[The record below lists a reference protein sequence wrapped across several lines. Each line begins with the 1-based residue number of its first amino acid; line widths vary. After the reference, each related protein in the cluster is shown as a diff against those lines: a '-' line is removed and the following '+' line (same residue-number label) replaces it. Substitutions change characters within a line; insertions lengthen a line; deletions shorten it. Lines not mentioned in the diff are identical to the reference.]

1 MSRGSVGLQTKICN
15 ERSMLRNLRREAVL
29 IIGQKKFVHH
39 ETYLINF
46 NEHYRRYLIKPKKIK
61 LNAF

>member
-1 MSRGSVGLQTKICN
+1 
-15 ERSMLRNLRREAVL
+15 MLRNLRREAVL